1 MSTRLLVLLVF
12 DSDFCFFNN
21 NYCYHHYQVNIQ
33 TKLCNVSTSALKAII
48 FSLALLCLSSA
59 AVLRFEELA
68 QLLQQRQQVS
78 WTLVANSLK
87 VVRNV
92 VSYTPPPTPLEQKQT
107 CATYMPTTAASEVL
121 KKEHAAVT
129 WKKIA
134 CLEALAPKT
143 SMVRNT
149 H

>member
-21 NYCYHHYQVNIQ
+21 NYCYHRNQVNIQ
-33 TKLCNVSTSALKAII
+33 TKLCNVSTSAFKAII

-68 QLLQQRQQVS
+68 QLLQQRQQVT

-87 VVRNV
+87 AVRNV
-92 VSYTPPPTPLEQKQT
+92 ITPPTHPLEQKRG
-107 CATYMPTTAASEVL
+107 CATHTATGEML
-121 KKEHAAVT
+121 KKEHAVGP
-129 WKKIA
+129 
-134 CLEALAPKT
+134 ENN
-143 SMVRNT
+143 MMDYE
-149 H
+149 